1 MVNETYDIAVIGAG
15 PAGSMA
21 AQYAARLGRS
31 VCLMDRNAKVGVP
44 VRCGEGIGYKSFI
57 RHVGSR
63 TEWTLNKIEKAVM
76 VSPSGTRVTIGN
88 IDESFILDREKMD
101 GDLAAE
107 AARAGAKLLLSTTV
121 TEIKRTSDKRYECV
135 TGPDSSIYASCL
147 IIADGVESR
156 CARFLGW
163 NTAVSLVDMETCAFC
178 HVASPLIDHTV
189 CVFYTGT
196 TYAPGGYVWI
206 FPRGKGVANV
216 GLGINGS
223 RSSAGKAKELLLKF
237 IDKELPGSPMS
248 YLHCGGVPVGK
259 AIRPLVRDG
268 AMLVG
273 DAARQVN
280 CMSGAGIHYSLFAGK
295 TAGTVAANA
304 FKNGSLDHAALHQ
317 YEKEWWKTYGK
328 QQERSFALK
337 EFVLKSDDA
346 FLDRIA
352 SSLAKERPE
361 KMNYLRVFIRTFARS
376 PLLLIKAIRLFG

>member
-1 MVNETYDIAVIGAG
+1 M
-15 PAGSMA
+15 
-21 AQYAARLGRS
+21 
-31 VCLMDRNAKVGVP
+31 
-44 VRCGEGIGYKSFI
+44 

-107 AARAGAKLLLSTTV
+107 AAAAGAKLLLSTTV
-121 TEIKRTSDKRYECV
+121 TEIRRTSDGRYECI
-135 TGPDSSIYASCL
+135 TSPDRPISAACI

-163 NTAVSLVDMETCAFC
+163 HTAVSLADMETCAFC
-178 HVASPLIDHTV
+178 HVASPLIEPDA

-206 FPRGKGVANV
+206 FPRGKGIANV

-223 RSSAGKAKELLLKF
+223 RSAAGKAKELLLKF
-237 IDKELPGSPMS
+237 IDKELPGSHIS
-248 YLHCGGVPVGK
+248 YLHCGGVPVAK
-259 AIRPLVRDG
+259 AMRPLVRDG

-280 CMSGAGIHYSLFAGK
+280 CMSGAGIHYSLYAGK
-295 TAGTVAANA
+295 TAGTIAANA
-304 FKNGSLDHAALHQ
+304 FKSGSFDQSALKE
-317 YEKEWWKTYGK
+317 YEKAWWKTYGK
-328 QQERSFALK
+328 QQMRSFALK

-352 SSLAKERPE
+352 LSLSKEPSE
-361 KMNYLRVFIRTFARS
+361 KMNYLRVFIRTFARN